1 MRQTDIKYLYNTYLR
16 ISRSKQNKPF
26 KLRNNWEGFEES
38 ENFVL
43 ITKLKSFFD
52 RNEIVNVEDFFIAPY
67 EVYQEDS
74 FYDLQFYNTI
84 NAVKIY
90 NIYCNIKANL
100 DPDSDI
106 QLNSILRGLK
116 FIKTFCLEN
125 NIPLNEYLTFKMPG
139 ATVNSF
145 VVHLKEKN
153 VNIYNL
159 FAFVDFE
166 RVYGKIDQYAL
177 KFILSDTYN
186 KISIY
191 RSKFY
196 GSKKNKALA
205 VKGLKLIE
213 KEINK
218 KYLDKNKN

>member
-1 MRQTDIKYLYNTYLR
+1 MRQTDIKFLYNTYLR

-52 RNEIVNVEDFFIAPY
+52 RNDIVNIEDFFNAPY
-67 EVYQEDS
+67 EVYQEEG

-84 NAVKIY
+84 NAVKVY
-90 NIYCNIKANL
+90 NIYCNLKANL
-100 DPDSDI
+100 DPDSDV
-106 QLNSILRGLK
+106 QLNTSIRGLK
-116 FIKTFCLEN
+116 FIKEFCIEN
-125 NIPLNEYLTFKMPG
+125 NLKLSEYLTFKQPG
-139 ATVNSF
+139 AIINSF
-145 VVHLKEKN
+145 IVHLKEKN
-153 VNIYNL
+153 ISIYNL

-166 RVYGKIDQYAL
+166 RVYSKIDQYAL
-177 KFILSDTYN
+177 KFILSDAYN

-196 GSKKNKALA
+196 GSKRSKILA
-205 VKGLKLIE
+205 INGLKIIE

-218 KYLDKNKN
+218 KYIEKNKN